1 MSGIDPARRSSQRAQ
16 LRLPSL
22 PPLAAAALGFT
33 LMCASLAGCR
43 QAQTDAATAKPARPA
58 ETVVQP
64 PAPQPIANPA
74 PNTAVALRVSR
85 LSRIVRQPGVGAVID
100 LRLDAVDASGRP
112 ASVGG
117 EIRVVLEAPGAVPEA
132 HAYDFMLRSVEEAEM
147 HLDATLRQYVLRIDP
162 SWATPPASGSTLT
175 VRVTLTDASGATTT
189 AVGSLRW

>member
-1 MSGIDPARRSSQRAQ
+1 MCGIDPARRHSQRAQ
-16 LRLPSL
+16 LRLPFAPSS
-22 PPLAAAALGFT
+22 PATALGFILVCT
-33 LMCASLAGCR
+33 VMAGCR
-43 QAQTDAATAKPARPA
+43 QAQTDAATAQPARPA
-58 ETVVQP
+58 DTVVQP

-74 PNTAVALRVSR
+74 PNTAVAISVSR
-85 LSRIVRQPGVGAVID
+85 LSRVVRQPGVVPVID

-147 HLDATLRQYVLRIDP
+147 HLDGTLQQYVLRIDP
-162 SWATPPASGSTLT
+162 SWATAPAPGSTLT
-175 VRVTLTDASGATTT
+175 VRVTLTGAAGATTT